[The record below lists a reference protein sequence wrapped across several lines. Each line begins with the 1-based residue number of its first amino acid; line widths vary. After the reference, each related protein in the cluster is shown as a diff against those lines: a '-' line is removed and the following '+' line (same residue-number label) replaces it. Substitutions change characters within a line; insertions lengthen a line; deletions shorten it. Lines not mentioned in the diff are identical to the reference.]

1 MFTSLRNSPL
11 VSLYQKKREVL
22 YIPFS
27 ILIEGLVTNLLGDRK
42 IEVHQVTSRVKTV
55 SSFAEK
61 IRRKRYKYRFL
72 SEVTDI
78 VGVRVITYLASDVD
92 RVYALLAENF
102 SVDSQNSVDKRVAAS
117 ASQFGYQSLHL
128 VAQLNKD
135 RVALPE
141 YAGFRT
147 LKFEVQVRSIL
158 QHSWAEIEH
167 DISYKSV
174 VELPPSIK
182 RKLHRAAALLEQADE
197 LFNEIGCDLVQ
208 KNLLDAK
215 LGSHGAHERITPKLF
230 GMLLEKDELVIQLEE
245 LLDSLSEMGI
255 ARKMDPADI
264 LKMRIADMNAVG
276 IHTIRDLRVAIVEN
290 LHHIADFSALR
301 LRGDEESDHGGTYYR
316 SACVCNL
323 CEFIIGKTGDY
334 DRVLKYLVR
343 NSVRVDPY
351 EEQMAR
357 EIVEAVREIL
367 RSQDHQV

>member
-1 MFTSLRNSPL
+1 MFNSLRKSPL
-11 VSLYQKKREVL
+11 VSLYQKKREAL
-22 YIPFS
+22 YAPFS
-27 ILIEGLVTNLLGDRK
+27 ILIEGLVTNLLSDRK

-61 IRRKRYKYRFL
+61 IRRKKYKYRFL

-92 RVYALLAENF
+92 LVYALLSQNF
-102 SVDSQNSVDKRVAAS
+102 AIDSKNSVDKRVAAS

-128 VAQLNKD
+128 VAQLNTA

-141 YAGFRT
+141 YAGFRA
-147 LKFEVQVRSIL
+147 LKFEIQVRSIL

-174 VELPPSIK
+174 VGLPPNIK

-208 KNLLDAK
+208 KNLVETK
-215 LGSHGAHERITPKLF
+215 LGTHHAHEKITPKLF
-230 GMLLEKDELVIQLEE
+230 EMLLEKDELVIQLEE
-245 LLDSLSEMGI
+245 LLDSLSEMGV
-255 ARKMDPADI
+255 AREMDPREI
-264 LKMRIADMNAVG
+264 LGMRIADINAVG
-276 IHTIRDLRVAIVEN
+276 IYTIRDLRVAIAEN

-301 LRGDEESDHGGTYYR
+301 MRGEEESDHGSPYYR

-334 DRVLKYLVR
+334 DSVLKYLVR
-343 NSVRVDPY
+343 GSPVAHPHD
-351 EEQMAR
+351 EQTAR
-357 EIVEAVREIL
+357 EIIEAVREIAGQAL
-367 RSQDHQV
+367 